1 MAYSEDI
8 YKDFV
13 SVIKPVRGFKVVQ
26 AFINDFLEDTSKKF
40 VNQIVVTP
48 PSLPA
53 NNYSFDTTSYKGD
66 SSIVIEIYASTMKNA
81 VLGYDTVFS
90 KILSNRNN
98 FIVTIDNFGDAEST
112 SINAG
117 GSNIYIFTIPIYF
130 KFDFTIST
138 TD

>member
-13 SVIKPVRGFKVVQ
+13 SVIKPVTGFKVVQ
-26 AFINDFLEDTSKKF
+26 AFINDFVEDNNKKF
-40 VNQIVVTP
+40 VNQIVITP

-81 VLGYDTVFS
+81 VLAYDIVFN

-98 FIVTIDNFGDAEST
+98 FMVTIDNIGDAEST
-112 SINAG
+112 SVNAG
-117 GSNIYIFTIPIYF
+117 GSNIYIFTIPVYF
-130 KFDFTIST
+130 KFDFDITEV
-138 TD
+138 